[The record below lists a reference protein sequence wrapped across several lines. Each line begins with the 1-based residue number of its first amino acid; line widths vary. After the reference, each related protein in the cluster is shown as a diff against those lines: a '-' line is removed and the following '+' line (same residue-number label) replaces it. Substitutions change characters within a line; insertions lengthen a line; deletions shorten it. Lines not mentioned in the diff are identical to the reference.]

1 MKIKDVLVMAAI
13 GLLGAAC
20 SDDDN
25 KGSQWGDGVGG
36 TKTNLDVSA
45 YDKWTY
51 VNLKTGETE
60 IHPDTSEWIYTDGS
74 VSEPKAKETIGIE
87 WHIAIHRYEIK
98 TNGGMVFDTEKTNM
112 NEITEL
118 PEGDYKAD
126 ENITNED
133 EEYAIITDMSKMMQ
147 GNVGYA
153 KTATVNK
160 VLCSWVKKT
169 ETGSMPPTI
178 YEPTMHVIVLKC
190 KDGSWAKLQFTVA
203 GNSETNKSGFVTFNY
218 DLSRLNK
225 NETGSLFLTFF
236 AGSGS
241 AHCLCGGSGR
251 KG

>member
-1 MKIKDVLVMAAI
+1 
-13 GLLGAAC
+13 
-20 SDDDN
+20 
-25 KGSQWGDGVGG
+25 
-36 TKTNLDVSA
+36 
-45 YDKWTY
+45 
-51 VNLKTGETE
+51 
-60 IHPDTSEWIYTDGS
+60 
-74 VSEPKAKETIGIE
+74 
-87 WHIAIHRYEIK
+87 
-98 TNGGMVFDTEKTNM
+98 MVFDTEKTNM

-190 KDGSWAKLQFTVA
+190 KDGSWAKLQFTVV

-218 DLSRLNK
+218 EFIPIK
-225 NETGSLFLTFF
+225 
-236 AGSGS
+236 
-241 AHCLCGGSGR
+241 
-251 KG
+251 

>member
-60 IHPDTSEWIYTDGS
+60 IHSDTSEWIYTDGS
-74 VSEPKAKETIGIE
+74 VSEPEAKETIGIE

-178 YEPTMHVIVLKC
+178 YEP
-190 KDGSWAKLQFTVA
+190 
-203 GNSETNKSGFVTFNY
+203 
-218 DLSRLNK
+218 
-225 NETGSLFLTFF
+225 
-236 AGSGS
+236 
-241 AHCLCGGSGR
+241 GSGR
-251 KG
+251 NTFKRTWSDHRKRISANNRIGYLGVGRCQRRETIHLYFPGRLQDYPGSTVR

>member
-60 IHPDTSEWIYTDGS
+60 IHLDTSEWIYTDGS
-74 VSEPKAKETIGIE
+74 VSEPKVKETIGIE

-126 ENITNED
+126 ENITR
-133 EEYAIITDMSKMMQ
+133 
-147 GNVGYA
+147 G
-153 KTATVNK
+153 
-160 VLCSWVKKT
+160 
-169 ETGSMPPTI
+169 
-178 YEPTMHVIVLKC
+178 
-190 KDGSWAKLQFTVA
+190 
-203 GNSETNKSGFVTFNY
+203 
-218 DLSRLNK
+218 
-225 NETGSLFLTFF
+225 
-236 AGSGS
+236 
-241 AHCLCGGSGR
+241 
-251 KG
+251 

>member
-1 MKIKDVLVMAAI
+1 MDL
-13 GLLGAAC
+13 
-20 SDDDN
+20 
-25 KGSQWGDGVGG
+25 
-36 TKTNLDVSA
+36 
-45 YDKWTY
+45 Y
-51 VNLKTGETE
+51 
-60 IHPDTSEWIYTDGS
+60 DGS

-218 DLSRLNK
+218 EFIPIK
-225 NETGSLFLTFF
+225 
-236 AGSGS
+236 
-241 AHCLCGGSGR
+241 
-251 KG
+251 